1 MNMKTYLPLA
11 AALVLGTIA
20 ALVAKTTLSR
30 GPSSQAPKAV
40 QIVVAKAAVSP
51 GQELTADQLQLAP
64 SSAKAPAHSFT
75 AVSDLVGRVLT
86 APVLAGQPVL
96 EEQLAPRGTTSGAQ
110 ALVPSGMRA
119 VTVDV
124 NESGGVGGLL
134 TPGSRV
140 DVLLTAIAVDPSRTQ
155 AKTIVQ
161 NVRVLAVGQRLASAG
176 VYEPS
181 KETATRTVTLLT
193 TAHDAEVIELASSV
207 RPVRLVLRNNADNE
221 DTDSEG
227 VQLTELLGGG
237 GTPGLM
243 SRLLMAFQP
252 ANPAPPTPA
261 PAPATQPVAIAPAPA
276 TQPVL
281 ATDSTPRRHRKS
293 VRFIQGNEEA
303 RIVFEVEPQQQADTS
318 TEAQQDATAH

>member
-40 QIVVAKAAVSP
+40 QIVVAKAAISP

-110 ALVPSGMRA
+110 ALVPTGMRA

-161 NVRVLAVGQRLASAG
+161 NVRVLAVGQRLAAG

-207 RPVRLVLRNNADNE
+207 RPVRLVLRNNADND

-237 GTPGLM
+237 GAPGLM

-261 PAPATQPVAIAPAPA
+261 PAPVTQPAVAPAPT
-276 TQPVL
+276 TQPAL

-303 RIVFEVEPQQQADTS
+303 RIVFEVEPQQQAGND
-318 TEAQQDATAH
+318 EQNVVP